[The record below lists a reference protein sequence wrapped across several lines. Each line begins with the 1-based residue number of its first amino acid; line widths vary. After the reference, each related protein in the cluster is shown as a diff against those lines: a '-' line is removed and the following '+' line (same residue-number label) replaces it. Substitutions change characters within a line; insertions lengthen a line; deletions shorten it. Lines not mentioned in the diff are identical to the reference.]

1 MKSTSIN
8 LLYQKLYKL
17 TKLSALDSIISMLD
31 EATFAMAF
39 TSKGSNRAASSSF
52 ETIRAM
58 LTPSEDPGGALIPP
72 EKACPTTS
80 FNLFDERDRYKDS
93 MLDIDRKITI
103 VSGLVT
109 PKDKYY
115 Q

>member
-17 TKLSALDSIISMLD
+17 TKLSALDSIISTLD

-39 TSKGSNRAASSSF
+39 TSRGSNRAASSSF
-52 ETIRAM
+52 ETIRAI

-72 EKACPTTS
+72 EKTCPTTS

-109 PKDKYY
+109 PKDRYY